1 MADPR
6 STRATWLVG
15 AVLLALSGCAKHV
28 TPFRP
33 ANEVGERGGAGRANV
48 SGLDLQLDERFYAVS
63 GLTPTTLN
71 GALARLGP
79 TVRGR
84 KVHAV
89 TEWRVSWSYEPVWR
103 GSRCAI
109 RRPRV
114 SVHVVT
120 TLPRWLNVD
129 EAPASLA
136 NDWGL
141 FLERL
146 RHHESEHQDIAMKSG
161 RELLAVLAGLE
172 ADDCQ
177 LLERVAKRVAAGVAA
192 NHDAQHQS
200 FDVSTDYGLMPSEG

>member
-1 MADPR
+1 MAQPR

-15 AVLLALSGCAKHV
+15 AVLLALAGCAKQV
-28 TPFRP
+28 PP
-33 ANEVGERGGAGRANV
+33 APAAELAGPVGDPLAEV

-71 GALARLGP
+71 GALSRLGP
-79 TVRGR
+79 IVRGR

-89 TEWRVSWSYEPVWR
+89 TEWRVSWSYEPVTR

-109 RRPRV
+109 RRPKV

-120 TLPRWLNVD
+120 TLPRWLDAD
-129 EAPASLA
+129 EAPAQLA
-136 NDWGL
+136 NDWTL

-161 RELLAVLAGLE
+161 RELLSVLAGLE
-172 ADDCQ
+172 ATDCER
-177 LLERVAKRVAAGVAA
+177 LERVAKGAAAVVAAS
-192 NHDAQHQS
+192 HDAQHQS
-200 FDVSTDYGLMPSEG
+200 FDETSDYGLPSGG